1 MEDYSKK
8 RGDCMTIG
16 ERLKALRKELDITQ
30 QKFAEKIGTTQ
41 NNIANYEIGRRNPSA
56 AAINNICKTFNV
68 NEDWLRS
75 GEGEMF
81 AETNDSVLAELA
93 AEYSLE
99 GEKLELIRNFLMLT
113 LEQQDIIVQ
122 AAIVIAEANKKAAAE
137 AAKKEAAAAA
147 EEKTEPPAAHAS
159 DVDTPEELPPDPDI
173 EAEVSKFRAKMYA
186 RKKAQT
192 SMTSL
197 FTEDSGTKKDPPR

>member
-1 MEDYSKK
+1 
-8 RGDCMTIG
+8 MTIG
-16 ERLKALRKELDITQ
+16 ERLKALRKELDLTQ
-30 QKFAEKIGTTQ
+30 QEVANRIGTTQ
-41 NNIANYEIGRRNPSA
+41 NNIASYEIGRRNPSA
-56 AAINNICKTFNV
+56 AVINNICKTFNV

-93 AEYSLE
+93 AEYNLE

-137 AAKKEAAAAA
+137 AAKKEATAAA
-147 EEKTEPPAAHAS
+147 EEKAEPPAPAAS
-159 DVDTPEELPPDPDI
+159 DVDTPEGITPDPVI
-173 EAEVSKFRAKMYA
+173 EERVARFRAQEYA
-186 RKKAQT
+186 RKKAHQT
-192 SMTSL
+192 STTSL
-197 FTEDSGTKKDPPR
+197 FTDDFGTKKDPPR

>member
-1 MEDYSKK
+1 MT
-8 RGDCMTIG
+8 TIG
-16 ERLKALRKELDITQ
+16 ERLKALRKELKRTQ
-30 QKFAEKIGTTQ
+30 IDFGGR
-41 NNIANYEIGRRNPSA
+41 IAVSQGHLTAMENGKRDVTDKTVKV
-56 AAINNICKTFNV
+56 ICMEFNV
-68 NEDWLRS
+68 NEEWLRT

-81 AETNDSVLAELA
+81 AETDDTILAELA
-93 AEYSLE
+93 AEYHLE
-99 GEKLELIRNFLMLT
+99 GERFDLIRNFLMLT
-113 LEQQDIIVQ
+113 DEQQEAIARAMLIV
-122 AAIVIAEANKKAAAE
+122 AEANKKAAAE

-147 EEKTEPPAAHAS
+147 EEKAEPPAAHAS

-197 FTEDSGTKKDPPR
+197 FTEDFGIKQDPPR